1 MFGKNNSREPVGQT
15 CPDINRV
22 RDLIEASG
30 DTQPTQADIQQ
41 AVDTLEALR
50 ASNSALRAWG
60 TAEAERVDELEKEL
74 DELTIRCLVA
84 ECVRDNW
91 EVEAARWTTERDEA
105 NHKIEELEAEI
116 QRLEIVEQDYHKLFC
131 PHCGI
136 GI

>member
-1 MFGKNNSREPVGQT
+1 MGRYSNNREPVGQT

-74 DELTIRCLVA
+74 DELTIRCLQA
-84 ECVRDNW
+84 ERDRDDW
-91 EVEAARWTTERDEA
+91 EVEEARRTTELAEA
-105 NHKIEELEAEI
+105 SLKIEALEEVLA
-116 QRLEIVEQDYHKLFC
+116 RVEMVAMRYQTANLNGK
-131 PHCGI
+131 PE
-136 GI
+136 